1 MLQAALSWEA
11 IVSGSALRASGGP
24 AAAWG
29 SGTWHRSLAAYL
41 QDVYYT
47 YMIDVN
53 YLSIY
58 ESYDEFELFKKASK
72 HEGRRKHFH
81 ASSI

>member
-29 SGTWHRSLAAYL
+29 SGTWHRRLAAYL

-53 YLSIY
+53 YLKYI
-58 ESYDEFELFKKASK
+58 
-72 HEGRRKHFH
+72 
-81 ASSI
+81 